1 MKIDEDKRRKVMSV
15 KKAHDDKIGEEER
28 MRAQKEEEVIQME
41 RLEMELIKK
50 LQNTQAIQKDAYQEL
65 EKALSQPS
73 AMIGSYLGVKD
84 MIGGQKRGGDQQ
96 PEGDENKEE

>member
-15 KKAHDDKIGEEER
+15 KKAHDEKVGEEER
-28 MRAQKEEEVIQME
+28 MRSQKEEEVIQME

-73 AMIGSYLGVKD
+73 AMIGSFLGVKD
-84 MIGGQKRGGDQQ
+84 MIGGRKQGGDM
-96 PEGDENKEE
+96 EGNGDEGKDE

>member
-15 KKAHDDKIGEEER
+15 KKAHDDKVNEEER

-50 LQNTQAIQKDAYQEL
+50 LQNT
-65 EKALSQPS
+65 
-73 AMIGSYLGVKD
+73 
-84 MIGGQKRGGDQQ
+84 
-96 PEGDENKEE
+96 